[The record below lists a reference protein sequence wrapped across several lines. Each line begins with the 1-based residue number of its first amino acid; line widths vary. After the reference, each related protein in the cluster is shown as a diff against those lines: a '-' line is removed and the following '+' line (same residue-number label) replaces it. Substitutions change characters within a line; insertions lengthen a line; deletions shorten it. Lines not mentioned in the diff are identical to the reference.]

1 MLKNCGI
8 LSSCIEKALNIS
20 FYIVY
25 NSERRMSTQK
35 TIARLGP
42 KEVEVLTF
50 LEAQGGQAWKE
61 QIMAKFSWAAK
72 YQNILLRRLYRL
84 QEKGLI
90 KIGVEIN
97 PETGRQKQ
105 KVYLI
110 K

>member
-1 MLKNCGI
+1 MH
-8 LSSCIEKALNIS
+8 
-20 FYIVY
+20 
-25 NSERRMSTQK
+25 NSDKMSQVQK
-35 TIARLGP
+35 TMARLGP
-42 KEVEVLTF
+42 KELELLAY

-61 QIMAKFSWAAK
+61 EIMAKFSWAAK

>member
-1 MLKNCGI
+1 MH
-8 LSSCIEKALNIS
+8 
-20 FYIVY
+20 

-35 TIARLGP
+35 TMARLGP
-42 KEVEVLTF
+42 KELELLAY

-61 QIMAKFSWAAK
+61 EIMAKFSWAAK
-72 YQNILLRRLYRL
+72 YQNVLLRRLYRL
-84 QEKGLI
+84 EQKGLVR
-90 KIGVEIN
+90 IGVEIN